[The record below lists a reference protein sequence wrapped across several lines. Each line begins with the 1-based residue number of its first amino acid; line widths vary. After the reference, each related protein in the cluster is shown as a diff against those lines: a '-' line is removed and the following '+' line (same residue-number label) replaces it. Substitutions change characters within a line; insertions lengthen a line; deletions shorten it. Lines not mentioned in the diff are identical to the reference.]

1 MAKIRRPHR
10 KSRTGCIACKKRRIK
25 CDEEKPTC
33 AYCKIRSEPC
43 VYPPPQS
50 RVDRS
55 SQPVDETVSTD
66 QEDSAPQCHP
76 SIPSYPSLP
85 QDPISPILGP
95 RDGDAA
101 PPYPG
106 DPIFGMRDLFLLH
119 HWSTTVSLSML
130 KTPWVDQLFQH
141 VLPRI
146 AFHHPFLMHAVL
158 SLAALHSAH
167 LEDLSSSSA
176 ASSLPSPRS
185 QDLVIDAVEHHNRA
199 IPGFR
204 DAIDNITQANCDA
217 VFATA
222 ILNLFYVFA
231 TFGKRTAEGKRTGGE
246 CGEVDHDDAE
256 KPADTRSQILGVKW
270 INLIRGVGAVV
281 RAGMGFVRAGPL
293 SRLSSIGDW
302 EETDPDVEKSAEDEV
317 LLRLES
323 IWRTGSYQAEEAE
336 LYSETLRCLRR
347 TVAWMNK
354 GKAVKSEDHW
364 LGPFIWLHMVPEEY
378 FDRLW
383 QRQPPALVLFAY
395 FGVVVHSLDEFWWV
409 EGWGVEIV
417 KELDKILGSYW
428 SSWLKWPRK
437 EVGLN

>member
-33 AYCKIRSEPC
+33 AYCKIRAEPC
-43 VYPPPQS
+43 VYPQPQS

-55 SQPVDETVSTD
+55 SQPADEPVSTD
-66 QEDSAPQCHP
+66 QEDSTPQSHP
-76 SIPSYPSLP
+76 SSIPNYPPLP
-85 QDPISPILGP
+85 QDLFSPPPGP
-95 RDGDAA
+95 H
-101 PPYPG
+101 
-106 DPIFGMRDLFLLH
+106 DPTPADPVFGLRDLFLLH
-119 HWSTTVSLSML
+119 HWSTTASLSML

-146 AFHHPFLMHAVL
+146 ACQHPFLMHALL

-167 LEDLSSSSA
+167 LD
-176 ASSLPSPRS
+176 PSRR

-204 DAIDNITQANCDA
+204 EAIDNITQENCDA

-231 TFGKRTAEGKRTGGE
+231 TFGKRKPQGRTGGE
-246 CGEVDHDDAE
+246 CGEAVRDAE
-256 KPADTRSQILGVKW
+256 QRGSRETQESDADNRTQILGVKW

-281 RAGMGFVRAGPL
+281 RAEMRFIRAGPL

-302 EETDPDVEKSAEDEV
+302 EETDPDVEENAEDEV

-323 IWRTGSYQAEEAE
+323 IWRSGSYRDDEAE
-336 LYSETLRCLRR
+336 LYTRTLRCLRR
-347 TVAWMNK
+347 TIAWMNK
-354 GKAVKSEDHW
+354 GKAAKSENHW

-417 KELDKILGSYW
+417 NELDKILGSYW
-428 SSWLKWPRK
+428 SSWLKWPRE
-437 EVGLN
+437 EVGLS